1 MFELGEESDKLHGEV
16 GEYAAAAGVDSLI
29 FIGASAKY
37 MYERARL
44 HEDVEIRYYPNK
56 ELLIG
61 ALSDTSKDILRQ
73 DDTILVKASHGM
85 GFSEIVDFL
94 NR

>member
-1 MFELGEESDKLHGEV
+1 
-16 GEYAAAAGVDSLI
+16 
-29 FIGASAKY
+29 